1 MRDLITNDKP
11 QTENL
16 DVVLRKSGKTDQASE
31 PEDYRR
37 VSVVATGPLQAM
49 MSDEVQ
55 KAAGEGYDVLFTAQ
69 PGVLT
74 GPEVLARQRS
84 LEGTPIDRSKI

>member
-16 DVVLRKSGKTDQASE
+16 EVVLLKNGKTELSAV
-31 PEDYRR
+31 PEDFRR
-37 VSVVATGPLQAM
+37 VPVVSTGPLQAIM
-49 MSDEVQ
+49 CDEVA
-55 KAAGEGYDVLFTAQ
+55 KVAAEGYSVLYSAQ